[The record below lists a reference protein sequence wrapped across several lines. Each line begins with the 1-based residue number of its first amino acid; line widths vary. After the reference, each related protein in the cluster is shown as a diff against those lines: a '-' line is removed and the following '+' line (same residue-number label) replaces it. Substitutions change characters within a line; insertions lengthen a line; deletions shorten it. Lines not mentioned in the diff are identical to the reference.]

1 MDARKRHL
9 AALVVLLR
17 ELEEEESFYP
27 VAKRSRRLEESAQKR
42 ILKERLDSDPEEYR
56 NLLRVSREQ
65 FLHLL
70 ARVRARIEKEY
81 AATGARR
88 PVNAETR
95 LQVTLRY
102 LTSGESPEFLSE
114 QFRVARTRV
123 RDIIHKTCVIIFE
136 ELKKDFM
143 KLPRTDED
151 WKEVM
156 RLFGDKCNFPNC
168 IGAIGGKH
176 VTIKKPARASIL
188 YMNHKK
194 TFSVILLAA
203 VDANGKFIYIE
214 AGVPG
219 GEESGELWQKAAL
232 PKAIEDKRTRLP
244 RLVEVASSPNVLLP
258 PTFVTD
264 SALPLQKHVVKPFA
278 GTSLSEDKV
287 VFNYRLSKA
296 WLVMETAF
304 KQLEDRFRCLRTVI
318 QEQPEKAVAMV
329 TASCALHNFLGNSVP
344 CVPDA
349 NFDEASS
356 PFFGLRTSCETG
368 SSDAIAAR
376 DDLCAF
382 LNGQG
387 AVPLQREFGRAVVKY
402 SREP

>member
-1 MDARKRHL
+1 MC
-9 AALVVLLR
+9 
-17 ELEEEESFYP
+17 ELDNGEYLYP
-27 VAKRSRRLEESAQKR
+27 VAKRSRRQEDRPQER
-42 ILKERLDSDPEEYR
+42 ILKDCLDSDPGEYR
-56 NLLRVSREQ
+56 KLLRVSREQ

-70 ARVRARIEKEY
+70 ARVRATIEKEN

-102 LTSGESPEFLSE
+102 LTSGESHEFLSR
-114 QFRVARTRV
+114 QFRVARTRLG
-123 RDIIHKTCVIIFE
+123 DLIHKTCVIIFE

-143 KLPRTDED
+143 KAPKTNED

-168 IGAIGGKH
+168 VGALGGKH
-176 VTIKKPARASIL
+176 VTIKKPARASYM
-188 YMNHKK
+188 YMNYKK

-214 AGVPG
+214 AGAPG
-219 GEESGELWQKAAL
+219 GEESGQLWQNAVL
-232 PKAIEDKRTRLP
+232 QKAIEERRTRLP
-244 RLVEVASSPNVLLP
+244 ELVEVANSPNVLLP
-258 PTFVTD
+258 PAFVTD
-264 SALPLQKHVVKPFA
+264 SALPLEKHVMKPFV
-278 GTSLSEDKV
+278 GPSLTEDKG

-304 KQLEDRFRCLRTVI
+304 KQLENRFRCLRTVI

-329 TASCALHNFLGNSVP
+329 TAACALHNFLGNSVP
-344 CVPDA
+344 CLPDA
-349 NFDEASS
+349 SFDEASS
-356 PFFGLRTSCETG
+356 PFFGLRTSCENG
-368 SSDAIAAR
+368 SSDAVAAR

-382 LNGQG
+382 FNGQG
-387 AVPLQREFGRAVVKY
+387 AVLWQREFARAILKY